1 MKLKVLGI
9 TVACTLGV
17 AAIAGG
23 IAAAHAPSATAAKTA
38 KLQLRKGKLG
48 TFIVDARGM
57 TLYLFQKDKNGKSSC
72 AGACAKVWAP
82 YLTSG
87 KPTAGHGVSAAK
99 IGTARRKSGLQV
111 TYNGH
116 PLYHYDDDKK
126 PGQTKGQ
133 GSKAFGAE
141 WYVVGANGNKIDK
154 S

>member
-9 TVACTLGV
+9 TLAAVFGIG
-17 AAIAGG
+17 AIAGG
-23 IAAAHAPSATAAKTA
+23 SAIAHAPSATAAKKA
-38 KLQLRKGKLG
+38 KLQLRHGKLG
-48 TFIVDARGM
+48 TFIVDANGI
-57 TLYLFQKDKNGKSSC
+57 TLYLFEKDKHNKSEC

-82 YLTSG
+82 YLTHG
-87 KPTAGHGVSAAK
+87 KPTAGKGVSAAK
-99 IGTARRKSGLQV
+99 IGTAVRKSGTQV

-126 PGQTKGQ
+126 PGQTEGQ